1 MIFHT
6 PAGTHPATGAMTSL
20 PSYFLAAALLLT
32 TAAAHSHIDYVTVN
46 GLMYPGFIP
55 RLGANNPAE
64 TVGWSETAL
73 DDGFVPP
80 SNYTSPDII
89 CHKDGSPPRAHVP
102 VSPGDVIH
110 MQWNGWPAS
119 HVGPILSYL
128 APCDSTNTNNSDGC
142 ASVDKTK
149 LEFTKIDD
157 AAPVFFNESGGPP
170 GFWSTNTLIAS
181 NNSWLVGLPTTLS
194 PGAYVLRH
202 ELIALHYANR
212 TDGAQNYPQCINL
225 WVTAAGAGKGAAVR
239 SPRNRGTVGNALNR
253 REKGRLATEMYHAD
267 DPGIKIDIYKNLTA
281 YQIPGPTLASD
292 AKPVP
297 VASQSNMLAR
307 AAGTPVLVSG
317 ATAVPFPTKAT
328 GSP

>member
-1 MIFHT
+1 
-6 PAGTHPATGAMTSL
+6 MTSF
-20 PSYFLAAALLLT
+20 PSCFFAAAVLVT

-46 GLMYPGFIP
+46 GLVYPGYIP
-55 RLGANNPAE
+55 KLGANNSVQTA
-64 TVGWSETAL
+64 GWAQTAL

-89 CHKDGSPPRAHVP
+89 CHKDGSPPRAHIP
-102 VSPGDVIH
+102 VSPGDKIH

-119 HVGPILSYL
+119 HQGPILSYL
-128 APCDSTNTNNSDGC
+128 APCDSTNTKDADGC

-157 AAPVFFNESGGPP
+157 SAPVFLNDSGGPP

-181 NNSWLVGLPTTLS
+181 NNSWLIGLPTTLS

-212 TDGAQNYPQCINL
+212 TDGAQNYPQCVNL
-225 WVTAAGAGKGAAVR
+225 WVTAAGAKQRAAAR
-239 SPRNRGTVGNALNR
+239 PLRKRGTVANGLNR
-253 REKGRLATEMYHAD
+253 REKGHLATEMYHAD
-267 DPGIKIDIYKNLTA
+267 DPGIKIDIYKPMTT

-297 VASQSNMLAR
+297 VASQSNMLPR

-317 ATAVPFPTKAT
+317 TTAVPFPKAT
-328 GSP
+328 DNL

>member
-1 MIFHT
+1 MASF
-6 PAGTHPATGAMTSL
+6 
-20 PSYFLAAALLLT
+20 PSCLFAVVLAT
-32 TAAAHSHIDYVTVN
+32 TAAAHSHIAYITVN
-46 GLMYPGFIP
+46 GLEYPGYTP
-55 RLGANNPAE
+55 RLGANNSAS
-64 TVGWSETAL
+64 TVGWAETAL

-89 CHKDGSPPRAHVP
+89 CHKDGTPPRAHIP
-102 VSPGDVIH
+102 VSPGDKIH

-119 HVGPILSYL
+119 HQGPILSYL
-128 APCDSTNTNNSDGC
+128 APCDSTNTKNADGC

-157 AAPVFFNESGGPP
+157 SAPVFLNDSGGPP
-170 GFWSTNTLIAS
+170 GFWATNTLIAS

-212 TDGAQNYPQCINL
+212 TDGAQNYPQCVNL
-225 WVTAAGAGKGAAVR
+225 WVSAAAGAKQSTGAR
-239 SPRNRGTVGNALNR
+239 SLWERGLGAIR
-253 REKGRLATEMYHAD
+253 KREKGHLATEMYHAD
-267 DPGIKIDIYKNLTA
+267 DPGIKIDIYKSMTT

-292 AKPVP
+292 AKPIP
-297 VASQSNMLAR
+297 VESQSNMLPK

-317 ATAVPFPTKAT
+317 TTAFPFPKAT
-328 GSP
+328 DSL

>member
-1 MIFHT
+1 MIPF
-6 PAGTHPATGAMTSL
+6 
-20 PSYFLAAALLLT
+20 PSYVSAAALLVT
-32 TAAAHSHIDYVTVN
+32 TVAAHSHIDYVTVN
-46 GLMYPGFIP
+46 GLVYPGYIP
-55 RLGANNPAE
+55 RLGLDNPPE
-64 TVGWSETAL
+64 TVGWAQTAL

-89 CHKDGSPPRAHVP
+89 CHRNGSPARAHVP
-102 VSPGDVIH
+102 VSPGDTIH

-128 APCDSTNTNNSDGC
+128 APCDASNTNGSGDGC

-157 AAPVFFNESGGPP
+157 SSPVFFNESGGPP
-170 GFWSTNTLIAS
+170 GLWATNTLIAS
-181 NNSWLVGLPTTLS
+181 NNSWLVGLPATLS

-225 WVTAAGAGKGAAVR
+225 WVTAAGAGGQGPAVR
-239 SPRNRGTVGNALNR
+239 PLRRRRTAGNALGR
-253 REKGRLATEMYHAD
+253 REEGHLATEMYHAD
-267 DPGIKIDIYKNLTA
+267 DPGIKIDIYRNLTT
-281 YQIPGPTLASD
+281 YKIPGPTLASD
-292 AKPVP
+292 AEPVP
-297 VASQSNMLAR
+297 VASQSNMVSR

-317 ATAVPFPTKAT
+317 TTAVPFPMAT
-328 GSP
+328 GDS

>member
-1 MIFHT
+1 
-6 PAGTHPATGAMTSL
+6 MTSF
-20 PSYFLAAALLLT
+20 PSCFFAAAVLVT

-46 GLMYPGFIP
+46 GLLYPGYIP
-55 RLGANNPAE
+55 RLGPNNSAE
-64 TVGWSETAL
+64 TVGWAQTAL

-89 CHKDGSPPRAHVP
+89 CHKDGSPPRAHIP
-102 VSPGDVIH
+102 VSPGDKIH

-119 HVGPILSYL
+119 HQGPILSYL
-128 APCDSTNTNNSDGC
+128 APCDSTNTKNDDGC

-157 AAPVFFNESGGPP
+157 SAPVFFNDSGGPP

-181 NNSWLVGLPTTLS
+181 NNSWLVGLPTSLS

-212 TDGAQNYPQCINL
+212 TDGAQNYPQCVNL
-225 WVTAAGAGKGAAVR
+225 WVTAAGAKQRAAVR
-239 SPRNRGTVGNALNR
+239 PLRKRGTVANALSR
-253 REKGRLATEMYHAD
+253 REKGHLATEMYHAD
-267 DPGIKIDIYKNLTA
+267 DPGIKIDIYESMTT
-281 YQIPGPTLASD
+281 YQIPGPTLASN

-297 VASQSNMLAR
+297 VASQSNMRPR

-317 ATAVPFPTKAT
+317 TTAVPFPKVTD
-328 GSP
+328 SL

>member
-1 MIFHT
+1 
-6 PAGTHPATGAMTSL
+6 MTSVT
-20 PSYFLAAALLLT
+20 SCFFAAALLVN
-32 TAAAHSHIDYVTVN
+32 TAAAHSHIDYVSVN
-46 GLMYPGFIP
+46 GLVYPGYIP
-55 RLGANNPAE
+55 RLGADNPAD
-64 TVGWSETAL
+64 TVGWAQTAL

-89 CHKDGSPPRAHVP
+89 CHKNGSPPRAHVP
-102 VSPGDVIH
+102 VSPGDTIH

-128 APCDSTNTNNSDGC
+128 APCDATNTNSSDGC

-181 NNSWLVGLPTTLS
+181 NNSWLVGLPATLS

-212 TDGAQNYPQCINL
+212 TDGAQNYPQCVNL
-225 WVTAAGAGKGAAVR
+225 WVTAAGAGKGPAVR
-239 SPRNRGTVGNALNR
+239 SPRDRRTVLKTR
-253 REKGRLATEMYHAD
+253 DKGRLATEMYHAD
-267 DPGIKIDIYKNLTA
+267 DPGIHIDIFQNLTT
-281 YQIPGPTLASD
+281 YEIPGPTLASD

-297 VASQSNMLAR
+297 VASQSNMPSR

-317 ATAVPFPTKAT
+317 TTAVPFPEAT
-328 GSP
+328 GSS

>member
-1 MIFHT
+1 MASF
-6 PAGTHPATGAMTSL
+6 PSGFFAT
-20 PSYFLAAALLLT
+20 ALLVA

-55 RLGANNPAE
+55 KLGANNPAE
-64 TVGWSETAL
+64 TVGWSQTAL

-89 CHKDGSPPRAHVP
+89 CHRDGSPPRAHVP
-102 VSPGDVIH
+102 VSPGDKIH

-128 APCDSTNTNNSDGC
+128 APCDASNTNTSDGC

-157 AAPVFFNESGGPP
+157 SAPVFFNESGGPP
-170 GFWSTNTLIAS
+170 GLWSTNTLIAS
-181 NNSWLVGLPTTLS
+181 NNSWLVGLPAALS

-212 TDGAQNYPQCINL
+212 TGGGAQNYPQCVNL
-225 WVTAAGAGKGAAVR
+225 WVTAAGGGKGAAIKSR
-239 SPRNRGTVGNALNR
+239 HGGGTGAEALGR
-253 REKGRLATEMYHAD
+253 REEGHLATEMYHAG
-267 DPGIKIDIYKNLTA
+267 DPGIKIDIYKSLKTKGSRDPRVGVGNHGRPFSKGYSKFLMGFMGVSTRKV
-281 YQIPGPTLASD
+281 IFMSHFEIFSILPT
-292 AKPVP
+292 
-297 VASQSNMLAR
+297 
-307 AAGTPVLVSG
+307 
-317 ATAVPFPTKAT
+317 
-328 GSP
+328 

>member
-1 MIFHT
+1 
-6 PAGTHPATGAMTSL
+6 MTSA
-20 PSYFLAAALLLT
+20 PSCFFAAALLVA

-46 GLMYPGFIP
+46 GLVYPGYIP
-55 RLGANNPAE
+55 RLGADNPAE
-64 TVGWSETAL
+64 TVGWSQTAL

-89 CHKDGSPPRAHVP
+89 CHRDGSPPRAHVP
-102 VSPGDVIH
+102 VSPGDTIH

-128 APCDSTNTNNSDGC
+128 APCDATNTNGSSDGC

-157 AAPVFFNESGGPP
+157 SAPVFFNESGGPP
-170 GFWSTNTLIAS
+170 GFWATTTLIAS
-181 NNSWLVGLPTTLS
+181 NNSWLVGLPATLS

-225 WVTAAGAGKGAAVR
+225 WVSAASAGKDAVVR
-239 SPRNRGTVGNALNR
+239 SRRRGGTVDHALSK

-267 DPGIKIDIYKNLTA
+267 DPGIDIDIYKNLTT
-281 YQIPGPTLASD
+281 YKIPGPTLASD

-297 VASQSNMLAR
+297 VASQSNTLSI

-317 ATAVPFPTKAT
+317 TTAVPFPRATK
-328 GSP
+328 SP

>member
-1 MIFHT
+1 MASF
-6 PAGTHPATGAMTSL
+6 
-20 PSYFLAAALLLT
+20 PSCFWAAAAVLA
-32 TAAAHSHIDYVTVN
+32 TAASAHSHIDYVTVN
-46 GLMYPGFIP
+46 GLMYPGYIP
-55 RLGANNPAE
+55 KLGTNNSAA
-64 TVGWSETAL
+64 TVGWAQTAL

-89 CHKDGSPPRAHVP
+89 CHRDGTPPRAHIP
-102 VSPGDVIH
+102 VVPGDKLA

-119 HVGPILSYL
+119 HQGPILSYL
-128 APCDSTNTNNSDGC
+128 APCDSTNTKNDDGC

-157 AAPVFFNESGGPP
+157 SAPVFLNDSGGPP

-181 NNSWLVGLPTTLS
+181 NNSWLIGLPTTLS

-202 ELIALHYANR
+202 ELIALHYANK
-212 TDGAQNYPQCINL
+212 TNGAQNYPQCVNL
-225 WVTAAGAGKGAAVR
+225 WVSAAGAKQGAAAAVR
-239 SPRNRGTVGNALNR
+239 SLRKRGRSGYYGALSR
-253 REKGRLATEMYHAD
+253 REEGHLATEMYHAD
-267 DPGIKIDIYKNLTA
+267 DPGIHIDIYESMTT

-292 AKPVP
+292 AKPIP
-297 VASQSNMLAR
+297 VASQSNMLPM

-317 ATAVPFPTKAT
+317 TTAVPFPQYT

>member
-1 MIFHT
+1 
-6 PAGTHPATGAMTSL
+6 MTSF
-20 PSYFLAAALLLT
+20 PSCFFAAAVLVT

-46 GLMYPGFIP
+46 GLVYPGYIP
-55 RLGANNPAE
+55 KLGANNSAE
-64 TVGWSETAL
+64 TVGWAQTAL

-89 CHKDGSPPRAHVP
+89 CHKDGSPPRAHIP
-102 VSPGDVIH
+102 VSPGDKIH

-119 HVGPILSYL
+119 HQGPILSYL
-128 APCDSTNTNNSDGC
+128 APCDSTNTKNDDGC

-157 AAPVFFNESGGPP
+157 SAPVFLNDSGGPP

-181 NNSWLVGLPTTLS
+181 NNSWLIGLPTTLS

-212 TDGAQNYPQCINL
+212 TDGAQNYPQCVNL
-225 WVTAAGAGKGAAVR
+225 WVTAAGAKQRAAAR
-239 SPRNRGTVGNALNR
+239 PLRKRGTVANTLNK
-253 REKGRLATEMYHAD
+253 RERGHLATEMYHAD
-267 DPGIKIDIYKNLTA
+267 DPGIKIDIYKPMTT

-297 VASQSNMLAR
+297 VVSQSNMLPR
-307 AAGTPVLVSG
+307 AAGTPVLVLG
-317 ATAVPFPTKAT
+317 TTAVPFPKAT
-328 GSP
+328 DSI

>member
-1 MIFHT
+1 
-6 PAGTHPATGAMTSL
+6 MTSL
-20 PSYFLAAALLLT
+20 PSCFLTASLLLA
-32 TAAAHSHIDYVTVN
+32 TAVAHSHIDYVTVN
-46 GLMYPGFIP
+46 GLVYPGYIP
-55 RLGANNPAE
+55 RLGADNPAE

-89 CHKDGSPPRAHVP
+89 CHKNGAPPRAHVP
-102 VSPGDVIH
+102 VAPGDTIH

-225 WVTAAGAGKGAAVR
+225 WVTAAKGGKGSTVR
-239 SPRNRGTVGNALNR
+239 SPRKQGKVDNALNR
-253 REKGRLATEMYHAD
+253 REKGHLATEMYHAD
-267 DPGIKIDIYKNLTA
+267 DPGIKIDIYKNLTT

-292 AKPVP
+292 AMPIP
-297 VASQSNMLAR
+297 VAGQSNMMST

-317 ATAVPFPTKAT
+317 TTAVPFPKAT
-328 GSP
+328 GSS